1 MNTSKLNH
9 ALLNATFL
17 NGARELLA
25 SSGGGVKWETVTVSG
40 VGSLELQDAITNSIS
55 SFLLYGGCK
64 QASSPSPTSPK
75 DISTNRGYL
84 GIEFGKNLLEIR
96 DDNIVVGKYINNAG
110 VSADSLPNCYFQRFV
125 AVKPNTTYTLSTSEA
140 LNYANFM
147 EYDADGVFIKRT
159 LYGSSTTPAGTPVS
173 HTMGDTTAFVII
185 GSNVNSSKY
194 PSISKDDVKGIKWM
208 FNEGGTALKYE
219 AFSMSVVDAYLATIF
234 VSSTGSTQAG
244 TERLLGVADYND
256 TQEVVSGAVVRR
268 CGFAILDGSENISKS
283 NNVYTIGISDKIKTK
298 TTLLCTHFGY
308 STSTSSSVADKKIIS
323 FASQNVGFRY
333 DACADAEAFRQWLQM
348 QYAKQKP
355 VIVVYPIAT
364 EIAESVAPQ
373 AIRNN
378 GGDDYISLI
387 QTNLSQTISLPIEV
401 TYKKKVVTAG
411 GESFTFTIDGQ
422 EYVAEE
428 GMDWAAWCDSELNL
442 DGYYINDSGN
452 VERYENTGW
461 FGQYY
466 NVGFE
471 SKAVSGADAI
481 KPNANYYLISG
492 GIG

>member
-1 MNTSKLNH
+1 
-9 ALLNATFL
+9 
-17 NGARELLA
+17 
-25 SSGGGVKWETVTVSG
+25 
-40 VGSLELQDAITNSIS
+40 
-55 SFLLYGGCK
+55 
-64 QASSPSPTSPK
+64 
-75 DISTNRGYL
+75 
-84 GIEFGKNLLEIR
+84 
-96 DDNIVVGKYINNAG
+96 
-110 VSADSLPNCYFQRFV
+110 
-125 AVKPNTTYTLSTSEA
+125 
-140 LNYANFM
+140 
-147 EYDADGVFIKRT
+147 
-159 LYGSSTTPAGTPVS
+159 
-173 HTMGDTTAFVII
+173 
-185 GSNVNSSKY
+185 
-194 PSISKDDVKGIKWM
+194 
-208 FNEGGTALKYE
+208 
-219 AFSMSVVDAYLATIF
+219 
-234 VSSTGSTQAG
+234 
-244 TERLLGVADYND
+244 
-256 TQEVVSGAVVRR
+256 
-268 CGFAILDGSENISKS
+268 
-283 NNVYTIGISDKIKTK
+283 
-298 TTLLCTHFGY
+298 
-308 STSTSSSVADKKIIS
+308 
-323 FASQNVGFRY
+323 
-333 DACADAEAFRQWLQM
+333 M